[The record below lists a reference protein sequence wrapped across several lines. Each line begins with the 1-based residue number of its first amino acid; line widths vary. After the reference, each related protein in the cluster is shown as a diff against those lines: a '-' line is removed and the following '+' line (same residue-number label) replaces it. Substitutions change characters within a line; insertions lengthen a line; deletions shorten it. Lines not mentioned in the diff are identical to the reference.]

1 MTPDPTRSPRRML
14 AAILLGQALLYLAWF
29 HDDRNALAAM
39 LVFVL
44 PLLLLLVGTLTGRG
58 RAPFWAGV
66 LGLFLFCHA
75 VMTAWADPAQRGLAL
90 CGVVLSV
97 LAVFASSWDGLRA
110 RFGARR

>member
-1 MTPDPTRSPRRML
+1 MPDPTRSPRRML
-14 AAILLGQALLYLAWF
+14 AAILLAQALLYLAWF

-44 PLLLLLVGTLTGRG
+44 PLLLLLVGTLTGGG